1 MAYKV
6 VVIEAARLDIR
17 EYVRYVSQE
26 QKSPGQALRWSRA
39 LRDEIAKLTHL
50 ADKFNL
56 IEEDIVTKRPTRS
69 FQFHSHRV
77 VYQIDAENSRA
88 VVMRIYHGSR
98 QPLKP
103 HNLQD
108 FDL

>member
-17 EYVRYVSQE
+17 EYVRYVSRE
-26 QKSPGQALRWSRA
+26 QQSPGQARRWNRA

-88 VVMRIYHGSR
+88 IVMRVYHGSR
-98 QPLKP
+98 QPLRTQDI
-103 HNLQD
+103 QD
-108 FDL
+108 FEL